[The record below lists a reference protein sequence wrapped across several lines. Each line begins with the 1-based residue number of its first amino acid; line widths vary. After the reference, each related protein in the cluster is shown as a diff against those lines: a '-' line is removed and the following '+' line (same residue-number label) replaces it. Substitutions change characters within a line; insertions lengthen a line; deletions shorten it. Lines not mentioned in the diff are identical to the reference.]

1 MTGDLFC
8 SWKVTA
14 GFQPGDVAERFN
26 ETFQVAHD
34 EWNDGD
40 LPGRRL
46 RDARQEQALDYAA
59 RLMSDEAICWVHLTY
74 DRPDAPWV

>member
-14 GFQPGDVAERFN
+14 GFRPGDTAERFN

-40 LPGRRL
+40 LPDRRL
-46 RDARQEQALDYAA
+46 RDSRQEQALDYAA
-59 RLMSDEAICWVHLTY
+59 KLMSDEAICWVHLTQ
-74 DRPDAPWV
+74 DRPGAPRV

>member
-8 SWKVTA
+8 RWEVTA
-14 GFQPGDVAERFN
+14 GFRPGDVAERFN
-26 ETFQVAHD
+26 ETFRVARD

-46 RDARQEQALDYAA
+46 RDARRQAALDYAT

-74 DRPDAPWV
+74 DRPDP